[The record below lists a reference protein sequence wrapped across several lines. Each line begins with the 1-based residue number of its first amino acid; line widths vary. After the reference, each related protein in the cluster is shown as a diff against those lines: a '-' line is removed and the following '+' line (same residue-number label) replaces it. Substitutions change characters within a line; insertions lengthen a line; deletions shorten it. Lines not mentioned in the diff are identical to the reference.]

1 MNTTAA
7 TGKGFDA
14 VSDVLANAPQAM
26 LEEMSK
32 GGGAFGK
39 FARLA
44 LEANRKQ
51 PGSFTVVSQNQAQNS
66 SAPPP
71 LTAKEEELINLF
83 EKGAAVD
90 PGVMNYGLASLAQ
103 KRKAQVPPQPQGI
116 AAFGGPPPTEGVPSL
131 GNRQDIAEKL
141 AAMGRYEDD
150 EIAHVAE
157 GEVIVPA
164 PIMKYYPEIR
174 DQIFTIIR
182 NEGFDPNEFVVGDE
196 MVARNPTTGLQEF
209 SFLSKAWKKIKKVV
223 KKAAPII
230 LGTALMVAT
239 GGMVNPFTT
248 GGFSALASGVG
259 QAAMTAGKFALA
271 NPGTAGFLGGTAVGL
286 GKGKNLKDAL
296 KLGLQAGAVTG
307 TLGGVFGTQG
317 IAGLTGN
324 KELMAAA
331 KPGLFSSTAQ
341 TALNPQM
348 VGGYEVGGAF
358 EKALGLPKYGN
369 TANLANTS
377 SGIFSNA
384 PDFMKKIGTSVSDS
398 FAKDAIGTTTNLAAL
413 GLIVPGL
420 FMKPEEMPQGEEY
433 VFPET
438 REGIPMAG
446 LYYDP
451 ATGTYRDTP
460 PTINV
465 IQGPIRR
472 NDGGEVAGPGTG
484 TSDSIPAMLSDGEFV
499 MTAKAV
505 RAMGDG
511 DRQKGA
517 AKMYQLMNR
526 LEGKA

>member
-1 MNTTAA
+1 MS
-7 TGKGFDA
+7 
-14 VSDVLANAPQAM
+14 VPQPITNLGIA
-26 LEEMSK
+26 
-32 GGGAFGK
+32 
-39 FARLA
+39 
-44 LEANRKQ
+44 
-51 PGSFTVVSQNQAQNS
+51 SF
-66 SAPPP
+66 APPP
-71 LTAKEEELINLF
+71 PM
-83 EKGAAVD
+83 G
-90 PGVMNYGLASLAQ
+90 
-103 KRKAQVPPQPQGI
+103 GI
-116 AAFGGPPPTEGVPSL
+116 PSL
-131 GNRQDIAEKL
+131 GGRQDIAEKL
-141 AAMGRYEDD
+141 ADMGRYEDD

-174 DQIFTIIR
+174 EQVFDVLRQ
-182 NEGFDPNEFVVGDE
+182 EGLDPQEFVVGDE
-196 MVARNPTTGLQEF
+196 MVARNPSTGMQEF

-239 GGMVNPFTT
+239 GGIVNPFTT
-248 GGFSALASGVG
+248 GGLSAFASGVG
-259 QAAMTAGKFALA
+259 KAALTAGKFALA

-348 VGGYEVGGAF
+348 VGGFEVGNAS
-358 EKALGLPKYGN
+358 ADLSSLGLKQPVTFGN
-369 TANLANTS
+369 TANLGNTS

-413 GLIVPGL
+413 GMIVPGL

-505 RAMGDG
+505 RGMGQG
-511 DRQKGA
+511 SREKGA

>member
-90 PGVMNYGLASLAQ
+90 PRVMNYGLASLSQ
-103 KRKAQVPPQPQGI
+103 KRKAQSELKQPVGV
-116 AAFGGPPPTEGVPSL
+116 AAL

-141 AAMGRYEDD
+141 AAMGRYDDD

-164 PIMKYYPEIR
+164 PIMKYYPEIKE
-174 DQIFTIIR
+174 QIFTLIR
-182 NEGFDPNEFVVGDE
+182 NEGLDPNEFVVGDE
-196 MVARNPTTGLQEF
+196 MVARNPNTGMQEF
-209 SFLSKAWKKIKKVV
+209 GFLSKAWKKIKGVV
-223 KKAAPII
+223 KKALPYIAAAVGIYF
-230 LGTALMVAT
+230 LG
-239 GGMVNPFTT
+239 PFGAGAYGT
-248 GGFSALASGVG
+248 
-259 QAAMTAGKFALA
+259 TAGTTAATAAQVSTTAKIAATAKAAATFAA
-271 NPGTAGFLGGTAVGL
+271 TNPGTAGFIAGTTTGL
-286 GKGKNLKDAL
+286 AKGKNLKDSL
-296 KLGLQAGAVTG
+296 KLGIQAGAVTG
-307 TLGGVFGTQG
+307 TLGNVFGTQG
-317 IAGLTGN
+317 LAKFGSTPTVDAVTGQVIQG
-324 KELMAAA
+324 
-331 KPGLFSSTAQ
+331 PTSGGIQSIFSTAPTNLNPTTGRVRQ
-341 TALNPQM
+341 LGGVADNTMFPKPSFFRGPDALN
-348 VGGYEVGGAF
+348 
-358 EKALGLPKYGN
+358 K
-369 TANLANTS
+369 
-377 SGIFSNA
+377 
-384 PDFMKKIGTSVSDS
+384 
-398 FAKDAIGTTTNLAAL
+398 TTNLAGL
-413 GLIVPGL
+413 GMIGTGLLTDPEEIADEPYEYEPTREGQAFPGL
-420 FMKPEEMPQGEEY
+420 FYDPVTGQYSDTAP
-433 VFPET
+433 
-438 REGIPMAG
+438 EGI
-446 LYYDP
+446 
-451 ATGTYRDTP
+451 R
-460 PTINV
+460 V

-472 NDGGEVAGPGTG
+472 VNAGGAVAGPGTG

-505 RAMGDG
+505 RGMGDG
-511 DRQKGA
+511 SREKGA

>member
-90 PGVMNYGLASLAQ
+90 PRVMNYGLASLAQ
-103 KRKAQVPPQPQGI
+103 KRKAQSELKQPVGV
-116 AAFGGPPPTEGVPSL
+116 AAL

-141 AAMGRYEDD
+141 AAMGRYDDD

-164 PIMKYYPEIR
+164 PIMKYYPEIKE
-174 DQIFTIIR
+174 QIFTLIR
-182 NEGFDPNEFVVGDE
+182 NEGLDPNEFVVGDE
-196 MVARNPTTGLQEF
+196 MVARNPNTGMQEF
-209 SFLSKAWKKIKKVV
+209 GFLSKAWKKIKGVV
-223 KKAAPII
+223 KKALPYIAAAVGLYFLGPYGAGLYGTTAGAGSAAATAS
-230 LGTALMVAT
+230 LGTKIAT
-239 GGMVNPFTT
+239 TAKAAA
-248 GGFSALASGVG
+248 GF
-259 QAAMTAGKFALA
+259 AAA
-271 NPGTAGFLGGTAVGL
+271 NPGTAGFIAGTTTGL
-286 GKGKNLKDAL
+286 AKGKNLKESL
-296 KLGLQAGAVTG
+296 KLGIQAGAVTG
-307 TLGGVFGTQG
+307 TLGNVVGTEGLSSLAGEQATSGG
-317 IAGLTGN
+317 IQSIFKGAGPPTISG
-324 KELMAAA
+324 
-331 KPGLFSSTAQ
+331 KPGGIPRVDVLTPKPSFFTQ
-341 TALNPQM
+341 PD
-348 VGGYEVGGAF
+348 
-358 EKALGLPKYGN
+358 ALGK
-369 TANLANTS
+369 
-377 SGIFSNA
+377 
-384 PDFMKKIGTSVSDS
+384 
-398 FAKDAIGTTTNLAAL
+398 TTNLAGL
-413 GLIVPGL
+413 GLIGTGL
-420 FMKPEEMPQGEEY
+420 LTDPEEIADEPYEY
-433 VFPET
+433 EPT
-438 REGIPMAG
+438 REGQAFPS
-446 LYYDP
+446 LFYDP
-451 ATGTYRDTP
+451 VTGRYSDSP
-460 PTINV
+460 PGGIRV
-465 IQGPIRR
+465 IRGPIQRA
-472 NDGGEVAGPGTG
+472 NAGGAVAGPGTG

-505 RAMGDG
+505 RGMGDG
-511 DRQKGA
+511 SREKGA